1 LSAGTTEAALARY
14 AAGECSLL
22 ELGRILGITRREV
35 RAELERTGITVRQPG
50 RPSGSSRLAGI
61 LTEDYLR
68 REVLGRCRGV
78 GEVAAEVGCTPK
90 TVRRYLRTS
99 GILNRAPVADGAVPL
114 RGEEVPA
121 RPIPRPDG
129 FRPTGVA
136 SGEKASGT
144 GLSREALWDAY
155 IVRASSTTAIA
166 AAAGCAPSTV
176 GRDLRRNGIALR
188 RRGGAPPPAVR
199 LGRRRAGIRRAVQ
212 AADS

>member
-1 LSAGTTEAALARY
+1 MPFMLGTMRTSSSPFISALNEQPTHDGDYAALARY

-99 GILNRAPVADGAVPL
+99 GILNRAPVPDVAVSL
-114 RGEEVPA
+114 RGEEVSAP
-121 RPIPRPDG
+121 G
-129 FRPTGVA
+129 SGGGEGVF
-136 SGEKASGT
+136 
-144 GLSREALWDAY
+144 SR
-155 IVRASSTTAIA
+155 
-166 AAAGCAPSTV
+166 
-176 GRDLRRNGIALR
+176 LRSAFG
-188 RRGGAPPPAVR
+188 
-199 LGRRRAGIRRAVQ
+199 
-212 AADS
+212 

>member
-1 LSAGTTEAALARY
+1 LSVGTTEAALARY
-14 AAGECSLL
+14 AAGDYSLL

-35 RAELERTGITVRQPG
+35 RAELERTGISVRQPG

-78 GEVAAEVGCTPK
+78 AEVAAEVGCTPK

-114 RGEEVPA
+114 RGEEVSA
-121 RPIPRPDG
+121 RPTPRPDG
-129 FRPTGVA
+129 FRPAGGA
-136 SGEKASGT
+136 SGERASGT

-176 GRDLRRNGIALR
+176 GRDLRRNGITVR
-188 RRGGAPPPAVR
+188 RRGGAPTPAVR